1 MDFNPQLPP
10 LPTLTL
16 TSTQLNDP
24 PDKPADPHISVL
36 FPENTPY
43 RVPNNPFRGAVTQN
57 LEKEHKQALQEALNS
72 IKAPF
77 IFELEEPIRFE
88 GTNVDTDTSTEN
100 FNAAVTTVIA
110 AIERGYCST
119 RDPTPL
125 GPAEWAR
132 LSCTLL
138 AAVGRGYHRQYNKE
152 QESHLDKVRAEV
164 IDPNPLTKK
173 NPTLFHR
180 LAAIAGDINQHVGTD
195 QEGYQD
201 WYLTLKDVFTRKVAK
216 AAAADVNEKWLRWKA
231 NEIDR
236 LATDHKRNIAG
247 RARNEVSKP
256 TPTTSMGRKRTV
268 SGSPTHSGS
277 ATPVLTSTVPRSD
290 LMVTESPDEGMNSP
304 ANTPRGRAPPT
315 LTTNL
320 FRKQRDPSPLGTP
333 TASRTLITL
342 SPKVT
347 LNLGVRK
354 PPTPITP
361 SGPPGLDAI
370 AAVIQAAM
378 GPAIQ
383 AAMAP
388 YTAKLDA
395 LERAAMPPPTTRPTH
410 RHNPTTPLP
419 STTSSTTRQEWQG
432 NQKETAVPP
441 PTPPTRTVHADSG
454 FILIDRQS
462 KKWKGKGKTSANG
475 QVTTQSAQT
484 NLLPAS
490 YASVATSAANTQQ
503 PQPPHRQ
510 SNPLPS
516 ITEITVL
523 RTGGHPDLQTEGHIR
538 GRAADAIV
546 RQVRTEMAKAVAKPI
561 SLKAGRWSIHPRSKG
576 NFVYSFDGCIP
587 FDVIQSYE
595 WLLLAPF
602 FGTGQLCP
610 SMGWTRFVVHGVPV
624 WSDEYTAFGSHAI
637 LQETRALP
645 GLKKATFA
653 MQPRWLRPVANLEA
667 HYSSITFA
675 ISDPDGVITNTL
687 LNGRAA
693 LFGKEVTVQKWIDKP
708 ALIQCS
714 RCHALGHNKASKV
727 CSLGNDSVKCYICG
741 GTHKSEKHDQ
751 NCNRN
756 HAVAGICDCTHFK
769 CLNCHK
775 PGHNCKNTRCPARD
789 LFRPRGSRKAGKE
802 NGKGKERAVATAA
815 PTPDSDGDL
824 YGPPSSAAE
833 LPLPQPPLPTAGPSR
848 PRHTSPT
855 LTATDFNRIEEF
867 ERMELDRQET
877 ELALSLTYTD
887 TPSYTD
893 PLAEWNAGEHPKA
906 YSPSRTT
913 GDANPLNLA

>member
-24 PDKPADPHISVL
+24 PDKPADPHILVL

-110 AIERGYCST
+110 AIEWGYCST

-132 LSCTLL
+132 LSS
-138 AAVGRGYHRQYNKE
+138 VGRGYHRQYNKE

-277 ATPVLTSTVPRSD
+277 VTPVLTSMVPRSD
-290 LMVTESPDEGMNSP
+290 LMVTESPDEGCNGPIYGQVRRIGESSD
-304 ANTPRGRAPPT
+304 A
-315 LTTNL
+315 TTNNPPNP
-320 FRKQRDPSPLGTP
+320 PSQP
-333 TASRTLITL
+333 
-342 SPKVT
+342 
-347 LNLGVRK
+347 
-354 PPTPITP
+354 
-361 SGPPGLDAI
+361 
-370 AAVIQAAM
+370 
-378 GPAIQ
+378 
-383 AAMAP
+383 
-388 YTAKLDA
+388 
-395 LERAAMPPPTTRPTH
+395 
-410 RHNPTTPLP
+410 HNPLP

-432 NQKETAVPP
+432 NQKKTAALP

-484 NLLPAS
+484 NIPPAS

-503 PQPPHRQ
+503 PQPPRRQ

-523 RTGGHPDLQTEGHIR
+523 RTGGHPDLQTEGHIQ

-546 RQVRTEMAKAVAKPI
+546 RQVRTEMAN
-561 SLKAGRWSIHPRSKG
+561 KG

-610 SMGWTRFVVHGVPV
+610 SMGWTCFVVHGVPV
-624 WSDEYTAFGSHAI
+624 WSDEYTAFDSHAI

-741 GTHKSEKHDQ
+741 GTHKSEKYDQ

-789 LFRPRGSRKAGKE
+789 LFRPRGSQKAGKE

-893 PLAEWNAGEHPKA
+893 PLAEWNAVKITPQ
-906 YSPSRTT
+906 YPM
-913 GDANPLNLA
+913 